1 MTILHRAQKINTISE
16 RAQENYIW
24 HERQIT
30 LTAHNDKY
38 AKSKDLT
45 YEVVQIGYHKTSL
58 VIANNG
64 RAVSYKKLAKEKI
77 NLIRKLQRF
86 NASPQKMAANHAKQL
101 RREHIFNHA
110 LMTAFYFRLLSPQH
124 LRIPTQKCWASI
136 HISRST
142 NCLSRHKHWVYHIEG
157 LPRPGWKSPNS
168 QTAILK
174 NVAGSLWITVRNYHL
189 VRMKIRVLKTIS
201 FGWIIAR
208 LQPGAILTL
217 EQAPIISRLSMQNS
231 QDIPFFH
238 ADHGMIWFPFT
249 MRVNYT
255 LRLFMFKQLRQI
267 LQINDYDYH
276 YFKITTQT
284 LPQSLIYP

>member
-1 MTILHRAQKINTISE
+1 MIMSRNGLFVYGNRSLVRQYLCVMMPESFWTLVIGCFFICNLPTAGQQNHVILPRLSVMTILHRAQKINTISE

-124 LRIPTQKCWASI
+124 LRIPTQKCW
-136 HISRST
+136 
-142 NCLSRHKHWVYHIEG
+142 
-157 LPRPGWKSPNS
+157 
-168 QTAILK
+168 
-174 NVAGSLWITVRNYHL
+174 
-189 VRMKIRVLKTIS
+189 
-201 FGWIIAR
+201 
-208 LQPGAILTL
+208 
-217 EQAPIISRLSMQNS
+217 
-231 QDIPFFH
+231 
-238 ADHGMIWFPFT
+238 
-249 MRVNYT
+249 
-255 LRLFMFKQLRQI
+255 
-267 LQINDYDYH
+267 
-276 YFKITTQT
+276 
-284 LPQSLIYP
+284 